1 MKLNLIEMR
10 FNVAV
15 PAGGQTQEEPLKK
28 LRHNLKRRRSLHVAK
43 RRFKILSHEHRPSM
57 ILFVFCFALSVLSHT
72 TQAFVAPVPKTA
84 DRGSGRTIGIV
95 TVQQHDSAL
104 AMADGLTS
112 CWAKEQG
119 VELIQRFGGIFEPED
134 EKLYALENLALSPS
148 QEIILDSAL
157 QEIEQAKTSSLA
169 RKRLPIRM
177 PSRRATAGCYGRI
190 LAEANAGRLE
200 GVIAGIG
207 LAEKADADD
216 VNQQRVNLLLLLRNL
231 STFNQGVWSLEGE
244 LIEDTGIQDFGALY
258 GEAFQ

>member
-1 MKLNLIEMR
+1 MNCEIEMRMR

-15 PAGGQTQEEPLKK
+15 PAGGQTQEEPMKK
-28 LRHNLKRRRSLHVAK
+28 LRHNLKKKKPK
-43 RRFKILSHEHRPSM
+43 RRFKIPSHEHRPSM
-57 ILFVFCFALSVLSHT
+57 IRFVFCFALSVLSHT
-72 TQAFVAPVPKTA
+72 TQAFVATVPKTA
-84 DRGSGRTIGIV
+84 DRGSGRTIGRV
-95 TVQQHDSAL
+95 TGQQHGSASSAL

-200 GVIAGIG
+200 GVIAEIG
-207 LAEKADADD
+207 LAEKAAADD

-231 STFNQGVWSLEGE
+231 STFDQGVWSLEGE

>member
-1 MKLNLIEMR
+1 
-10 FNVAV
+10 
-15 PAGGQTQEEPLKK
+15 
-28 LRHNLKRRRSLHVAK
+28 
-43 RRFKILSHEHRPSM
+43 M
-57 ILFVFCFALSVLSHT
+57 ISFVFFFALGVLSLQT
-72 TQAFVAPVPKTA
+72 TLAFVASVPKTA
-84 DRGSGRTIGIV
+84 DRSNVRIIGRV
-95 TVQQHDSAL
+95 TGQRHDSATSIAL

-157 QEIEQAKTSSLA
+157 QEIEKAKTSSLA
-169 RKRLPIRM
+169 RKRLPIRL

-200 GVIAGIG
+200 GVIAEIG
-207 LAEKADADD
+207 LAEKAAADD
-216 VNQQRVNLLLLLRNL
+216 INQQRVNFLLLLRTL
-231 STFNQGVWSLEGE
+231 SAYDKGVWSLEGE
-244 LIEDTGIQDFGALY
+244 IIKDTGIQDFGALY

>member
-1 MKLNLIEMR
+1 
-10 FNVAV
+10 
-15 PAGGQTQEEPLKK
+15 
-28 LRHNLKRRRSLHVAK
+28 
-43 RRFKILSHEHRPSM
+43 M
-57 ILFVFCFALSVLSHT
+57 IRFVFCFALSVLSPRMHT

-84 DRGSGRTIGIV
+84 DRGSGRTIGRA

-200 GVIAGIG
+200 GVIAEIG
-207 LAEKADADD
+207 LAEKAAADD

>member
-1 MKLNLIEMR
+1 
-10 FNVAV
+10 
-15 PAGGQTQEEPLKK
+15 
-28 LRHNLKRRRSLHVAK
+28 
-43 RRFKILSHEHRPSM
+43 M
-57 ILFVFCFALSVLSHT
+57 ISFVFFFALGVLSLQT
-72 TQAFVAPVPKTA
+72 TLAFVASVPKTA
-84 DRGSGRTIGIV
+84 DRSNVRIIGRV
-95 TVQQHDSAL
+95 TGQRHDSATSIAL

-157 QEIEQAKTSSLA
+157 QEIEKAKTSSLA
-169 RKRLPIRM
+169 RKRLPIRL

-200 GVIAGIG
+200 GVIAEIG
-207 LAEKADADD
+207 QAEKAAADD
-216 VNQQRVNLLLLLRNL
+216 INQQRVNLLLLLNTL
-231 STFNQGVWSLEGE
+231 SAYDKGVWSLEGE
-244 LIEDTGIQDFGALY
+244 IIKDTGIQDFGALY